1 MQLLLS
7 YLLQPAVLRMAHDI
21 ASGMAY
27 LHSRQVV
34 HGDLKCENVLL
45 AEAPV
50 GSPEMVVAKVADFG
64 LSRNLVAGQ
73 THLSTQSHGT
83 VTHMAPCLLENGRM
97 SRASDVY
104 SFGILLWELV
114 NRKRP
119 YEVRSTS
126 TILIKK

>member
-1 MQLLLS
+1 
-7 YLLQPAVLRMAHDI
+7 MAHDI

-27 LHSRQVV
+27 LHSRQVL

-45 AEAPV
+45 AEAPESSTEV
-50 GSPEMVVAKVADFG
+50 VVAKVADFG
-64 LSRNLVAGQ
+64 LSRNLVVGQ

-83 VTHMAPCLLENGRM
+83 VTHMAPELLERGRL

-119 YEVRSTS
+119 FEVREVLAHLVETP
-126 TILIKK
+126 